1 MESHRRSLL
10 KTVSWR
16 FVATITTGLVAY
28 FFTGRL
34 DIAITIGL
42 GDSFVKFLIYY
53 LHERAWTR
61 VRFGRVRPPE
71 YEI

>member
-1 MESHRRSLL
+1 MDSHRRSLL

-16 FVATITTGLVAY
+16 FVATITTGLVT
-28 FFTGRL
+28 FIFTGRL
-34 DIAITIGL
+34 DLAITIGL
-42 GDSFVKFLIYY
+42 GDSFIKLFIYY

-61 VRFGRVRPPE
+61 VRFGQVRIPD